1 MLERVLAAAGLAPLL
16 DDVLS
21 VESVGVVKPDARVYR
36 FAATQL
42 GIEASEIAFQTANAW
57 DAAGAA
63 GAGLTVHW
71 INRDQAPDEYGL
83 RGSVSELPRLA
94 ALSPSLGTG
103 NPTLIPLLDEAG
115 LPFDS
120 LTVEEQ

>member
-63 GAGLTVHW
+63 AAGLTVHW
-71 INRDQAPDEYGL
+71 INRDQAQTSTAFAAPSASSHASRRTL
-83 RGSVSELPRLA
+83 RA
-94 ALSPSLGTG
+94 
-103 NPTLIPLLDEAG
+103 
-115 LPFDS
+115 
-120 LTVEEQ
+120 